1 METVTEKFTV
11 RKLWIILPLLGALW
25 CDEVLARQVA
35 GSYLAARQAG
45 YLGDFQAS
53 ALYNA
58 RVISRDKTN
67 LRAMEELIVA
77 YVAMGRMES
86 AITVTDVFQ
95 KTGSGSYFV
104 HSVAL
109 AQAVQAEDY
118 QRALELLDTEEADR
132 SFLLTALVKGW
143 ALAGSGRIEAAVG
156 QFETLTEDKNV
167 ADFAQYHKAL
177 LYLSQGDA
185 DFAETTLK
193 AYLDHGGSATSRY
206 LIALIHALMQQ
217 EKFDEAKEYFQASF
231 GDTVP
236 VALSDLF
243 NRIEGKQKP
252 NRPLIADARQ
262 GVAEVFL
269 TIAQILSADDSDEN
283 TLLFARIAEFLA
295 EDKIGA
301 TLLCA
306 EVLVDLKQ
314 YDLAVQTF
322 AKIPANAPEALASEI
337 GRAEALAKD
346 GRQDEAIEVLRALTY
361 KQPDAVSAFQEL
373 GDELRY
379 SEQYEEAV
387 AAYSTALELLVGQE
401 RQNWVLLYT
410 RGMAFERLDQWDN
423 AEADFRAALKL
434 RPNQPYVL
442 NYLGYSLVEKKL
454 KLDEAL
460 EMIELAVSLQSDSGY
475 IVDSLGWV
483 LFKLDRHEEAVGH
496 LERATELMPVDPII
510 NDHLGDAYWAVG
522 RKREAR
528 FQWRRALSFDPKEE
542 DETRIKLKLQIGLD
556 EVLIQEGS
564 VPILSSAEN
573 D

>member
-1 METVTEKFTV
+1 M
-11 RKLWIILPLLGALW
+11 RKLWIVLYLLGAL
-25 CDEVLARQVA
+25 CCEGALARQVA

-45 YLGDFQAS
+45 YLGDFEAS

-67 LRAMEELIVA
+67 IRAMEDLIVA

-86 AITVTDVFQ
+86 AINVTNVFQ
-95 KTGSGSYFV
+95 KSGSGSYFA

-118 QRALELLDTEEADR
+118 EEALELLDKEEAGR
-132 SFLLTALVKGW
+132 SFLLSALIKGW
-143 ALAGSGRIEAAVG
+143 ALAGVGRIEAAIG
-156 QFETLTEDKNV
+156 QFEALAEDKNV
-167 ADFAQYHKAL
+167 AGFARYHKAL
-177 LYLSQGDA
+177 FYLSQGDA

-193 AYLDHGGSATSRY
+193 SYLDDGGSATSRY
-206 LIALIHALMQQ
+206 LVALIHALMQQ
-217 EKFDEAKEYFQASF
+217 GKFDEAKDYFQASF

-236 VALSDLF
+236 VALSALF
-243 NRIEGKQKP
+243 DRIQRKQKP
-252 NRPLIADARQ
+252 KHSLITDPRQ

-283 TLLFARIAEFLA
+283 TLVFARIAEFLRK
-295 EDKIGA
+295 DKTEA

-306 EVLVDLKQ
+306 EVLVDLEQ
-314 YDLAVQTF
+314 YDIAAQTF
-322 AKIPANAPEALASEI
+322 AKIPVDSPEALASEI
-337 GRAEALAKD
+337 GRAKALAKD
-346 GRQDEAIEVLRALTY
+346 GRQAEAIDVLRALTSN
-361 KQPDAVSAFQEL
+361 QPDAVSAFQEL

-379 SEQYEEAV
+379 SERYKQAV
-387 AAYSTALELLVGQE
+387 AAYSTALELLAKQE
-401 RQNWVLLYT
+401 RKNWVLHYS
-410 RGMAFERLDQWDN
+410 RGMAFERLDQWDD
-423 AEADFRAALKL
+423 AEADFRAALRL

-454 KLDEAL
+454 KLGEAL

-483 LFKLDRHEEAVGH
+483 LFKLDRHEEAVVH
-496 LERATELMPVDPII
+496 LERAAELMPVDPII

-528 FQWRRALSFDPKEE
+528 FQWRRALSFDPEE
-542 DETRIKLKLQIGLD
+542 KDQTRIKLKLQIGLD
-556 EVLIQEGS
+556 ELLNQEGNMPNS
-564 VPILSSAEN
+564 SSAQN